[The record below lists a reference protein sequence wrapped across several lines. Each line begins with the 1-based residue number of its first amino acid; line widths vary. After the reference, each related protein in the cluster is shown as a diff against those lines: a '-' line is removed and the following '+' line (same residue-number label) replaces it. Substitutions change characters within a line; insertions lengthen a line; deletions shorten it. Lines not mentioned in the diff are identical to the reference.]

1 MSGTGFFLSILF
13 FIINFMSEFVLPI
26 STSLQSPETASSPD
40 AMLDA
45 LSAAY
50 DASHCNTKAYR
61 SDGITRRNTSRP
73 RVTKSDSCKIDGR
86 RLNSYLRID
95 YNRHTLS
102 FSQKIKSVLSTY
114 FL

>member
-1 MSGTGFFLSILF
+1 
-13 FIINFMSEFVLPI
+13 MSEFALPI
-26 STSLQSPETASSPD
+26 STSLQSQETASSPD

-50 DASHCNTKAYR
+50 DASHCNTNAYR

-86 RLNSYLRID
+86 CLNFYLRTD
-95 YNRHTLS
+95 YSNHTLS